1 MAIEH
6 KYADVDGIKLHYV
19 EAHSSNKAH
28 FEATKTIVFLHGF
41 PEFWGTWQKQIKEF
55 SVDYRVIV
63 PDLLGYNLSD
73 KPTDDTSYQV
83 PQLITLMS
91 KFLQSLSKDTP
102 VILVAHDWGGAI
114 AWPLVAFHPK
124 LVSRLIILN
133 AAHPSTFTREMIS
146 NPQQRL
152 KSAYIHQLIAENAVE
167 DLSKNDYFFFRKMLF
182 EHRLDG
188 GFSELEKQVY
198 LQVWKEPGAIQGMLN
213 YYKSMPQLAP
223 SERAS
228 GLIDG
233 PITDTA
239 KMKIPQ
245 IMIKVPT
252 LVLWG
257 MQDQAFVPAVLEGIE
272 HYVNDCKIQRFENAS
287 HWLHHEQP
295 EQINLAIRRFIE

>member
-1 MAIEH
+1 
-6 KYADVDGIKLHYV
+6 
-19 EAHSSNKAH
+19 
-28 FEATKTIVFLHGF
+28 
-41 PEFWGTWQKQIKEF
+41 
-55 SVDYRVIV
+55 
-63 PDLLGYNLSD
+63 
-73 KPTDDTSYQV
+73 
-83 PQLITLMS
+83 
-91 KFLQSLSKDTP
+91 
-102 VILVAHDWGGAI
+102 
-114 AWPLVAFHPK
+114 
-124 LVSRLIILN
+124 
-133 AAHPSTFTREMIS
+133 
-146 NPQQRL
+146 
-152 KSAYIHQLIAENAVE
+152 
-167 DLSKNDYFFFRKMLF
+167 MLF